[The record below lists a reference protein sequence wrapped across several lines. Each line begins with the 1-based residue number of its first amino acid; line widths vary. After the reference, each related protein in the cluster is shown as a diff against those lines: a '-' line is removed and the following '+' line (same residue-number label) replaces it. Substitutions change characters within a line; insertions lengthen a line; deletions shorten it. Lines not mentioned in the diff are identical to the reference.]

1 MDLETQLKRE
11 REKFRSI
18 QQIAR
23 AVGSTLDLDHLLHLI
38 VGKITELMD
47 ADRSTLYVMDESRS
61 VLWTRVL
68 QADELK
74 EIRLQLG
81 EGVAGWVARTG
92 ETVNIEDAYQDE
104 RFQKDV
110 DQRSGYRTRSILC
123 TPMKD
128 NQGQIIGVVQ
138 VLNKKGGVFTAE
150 DEELL
155 EALVSQTAI
164 AVENSQLYLSV
175 LRNNKQLLET
185 HQKLERRMRELD
197 LLLEVERQTNIAGS
211 LDELLDGLLARTTEL
226 IGAEA
231 ASILLMDEKTERLY
245 FSAALGAQGDTVKKH
260 SVAVGEGIAGWV
272 AEHGEPLIINDP
284 QHDPRH
290 NRDLAARVGF
300 FPRTLLCVPLTG
312 QGQVLGAIE
321 LLNKLDRQPLQSG
334 AAGGRNDH
342 FDEDDQTLLTL
353 VAGRVARAIELAR
366 AKEEQL
372 KQSRLASIGQML
384 AGLLHDLKTPMTIS
398 SGYAQLMAQSDDPE
412 VRHQYSEQILRQFDV
427 MSAMTREVLDFAR
440 GESNILIRK
449 VYLHKFIQEMEEHL
463 RHEFSGKN
471 ISLVVRQNY
480 KGVAFL
486 DETKFRRVFHNIARN
501 AAQAMPDGGTFIISV
516 DAAVSDNKLV
526 LTFQDTGVGIP
537 AELEG
542 RLFEVFSTAGKEG
555 GTGLGLAIVHRIVRE
570 HEGEITYHSTSGE
583 GTVFVIT
590 VPLQRT
596 TSADYP
602 VASSASR

>member
-1 MDLETQLKRE
+1 MDTERQLERE

-23 AVGSTLDLDHLLHLI
+23 AVGSTLDLDRLLHLI
-38 VGKITELMD
+38 VGKVTELMD
-47 ADRSTLYVMDESRS
+47 ADRSTLYVMDDSRTM
-61 VLWTRVL
+61 LWTRVL
-68 QADELK
+68 QADEIK
-74 EIRLQLG
+74 EIRLKLG
-81 EGVAGWVARTG
+81 EGIAGWVARTG
-92 ETVNIEDAYQDE
+92 EAVNIEDAYQDA
-104 RFQKDV
+104 RFQKEV
-110 DQRSGYRTRSILC
+110 DQRSGYHTRSILC

-138 VLNKKGGVFTAE
+138 VLNKRGGVFTAE

-164 AVENSQLYLSV
+164 AIENSQLYLSV
-175 LRNNKQLLET
+175 VRNNQRLLET
-185 HQKLERRMRELD
+185 QEKLERRMRELD
-197 LLLEVERQTNIAGS
+197 LLLEVERQTSIASS

-231 ASILLMDEKTERLY
+231 ASILLMDEKTEQLY
-245 FSAALGAQGDTVKKH
+245 FSAALGTQGEMVKEQ

-272 AEHGEPLIINDP
+272 AAHGEPLIINDP
-284 QHDPRH
+284 QSDPRH
-290 NRDLAARVGF
+290 NRELAARIGF
-300 FPRTLLCVPLTG
+300 FPRTLLCVPLAG
-312 QGQVLGAIE
+312 QGKMLGAIE
-321 LLNKLDRQPLQSG
+321 LLNKLGKDQ
-334 AAGGRNDH
+334 

-366 AKEEQL
+366 ANEEQL

-412 VRHQYSEQILRQFDV
+412 VRHQYVEQVLRQFDV

-449 VYLHKFIQEMEEHL
+449 VYLHKFIAEMEEHL
-463 RHEFSGKN
+463 RHEFSGKK
-471 ISLVVRQNY
+471 ISLAVRQTY

-486 DETKFRRVFHNIARN
+486 DETKFRRVFQNIARN
-501 AAQAMPDGGTFIISV
+501 AAEAMPAGGTFTISV
-516 DAAVSDNKLV
+516 DATPADNKLV
-526 LTFQDTGVGIP
+526 FTFQDTGFGVP
-537 AELEG
+537 SELKG
-542 RLFEVFSTAGKEG
+542 RLFEIFATAGKEE

-570 HEGEITYHSTSGE
+570 HEGEITYRTGPNE
-583 GTVFVIT
+583 GTLFEIT
-590 VPLQRT
+590 LPLTRSVV
-596 TSADYP
+596 SADCQA
-602 VASSASR
+602 ASAGSQ

>member
-1 MDLETQLKRE
+1 MDTERQLERE

-23 AVGSTLDLDHLLHLI
+23 AVGSTLDLDRLLHLI
-38 VGKITELMD
+38 VGKVTELMD
-47 ADRSTLYVMDESRS
+47 ADRSTLYVMDDSRTM
-61 VLWTRVL
+61 LWTRVL
-68 QADELK
+68 QADEIK
-74 EIRLQLG
+74 EIRLKLG
-81 EGVAGWVARTG
+81 EGIAGWVARTG
-92 ETVNIEDAYQDE
+92 EAVNIEDAYQDA
-104 RFQKDV
+104 RFQKEV
-110 DQRSGYRTRSILC
+110 DQRSGYHTRSILC

-138 VLNKKGGVFTAE
+138 VLNKRGGVFTAE

-164 AVENSQLYLSV
+164 AIENSQLYLSV
-175 LRNNKQLLET
+175 VRNNQRLLET
-185 HQKLERRMRELD
+185 QEKLERRMRELD
-197 LLLEVERQTNIAGS
+197 LLLEVERQTSIASS

-231 ASILLMDEKTERLY
+231 ASILLMDEKTEQLY
-245 FSAALGAQGDTVKKH
+245 FSAALGTQGEMVKEQ

-272 AEHGEPLIINDP
+272 AAHGEPLIINDP
-284 QHDPRH
+284 QSDPRH
-290 NRDLAARVGF
+290 NRELAARIGF
-300 FPRTLLCVPLTG
+300 FPRTLLCVPLAG
-312 QGQVLGAIE
+312 QGKMLGAIE
-321 LLNKLDRQPLQSG
+321 LLNKLGKDQ
-334 AAGGRNDH
+334 

-366 AKEEQL
+366 ANEEQL

-412 VRHQYSEQILRQFDV
+412 VRHQYVEQVLRQFDV

-449 VYLHKFIQEMEEHL
+449 VYLHKFIAEMEEHL
-463 RHEFSGKN
+463 RHEFSGKK
-471 ISLVVRQNY
+471 ISLAVRQTY

-501 AAQAMPDGGTFIISV
+501 AAEAMPAGGTFTISV
-516 DAAVSDNKLV
+516 DATPADNKLV
-526 LTFQDTGVGIP
+526 FTFQDTGFGVP
-537 AELEG
+537 SELKG
-542 RLFEVFSTAGKEG
+542 RLFEIFATAGKEE

-570 HEGEITYHSTSGE
+570 HEGEITYRTGPNE
-583 GTVFVIT
+583 GTLFEIT
-590 VPLQRT
+590 LPLTRSVV
-596 TSADYP
+596 SADCQA
-602 VASSASR
+602 ASAGSQ